1 MPIIPPWTPPTGNS
15 WTALELYTRISQA
28 APLTFGEGDQNKV
41 SVEDAVNWIGNKIFE
56 ILNQINSGYSTG
68 DIKVS
73 FYPTAQQGWIL
84 LDGRT
89 IGSAGSGSV
98 LTGVTYQPLF
108 DILWTYALNSD
119 LQNSAGSSTT
129 KGASA
134 AADWAANKRL
144 ILPDAR
150 GRVLVGAGQGTGLTN
165 RLIMSRFGAEG
176 GSVNHFHTI
185 NSTSGSALGS
195 YTPSGAITI
204 NSTSISYTPQ
214 GNVTVD
220 AYSGNVNPTGTIT
233 INQANLTPTP
243 TGTVTVNITNGAVA
257 GTGVEYV
264 DGASCLPARDGGTH
278 PTEQVIDCASN
289 LSVDIS
295 EIANNLTTN
304 VTVDAATFTGD
315 VMNLDHTHTGSFTGT
330 PVSINHGHSA
340 SFSGTLANL
349 SHAHTGSFLGNSVDL
364 THSHN
369 ISANTDIIP
378 IPYSSMQPSLASYIY
393 IKL

>member
-28 APLTFGEGDQNKV
+28 APLTFGEGDQNKI

-73 FYPTAQQGWIL
+73 FYPNAQQGWIL

-89 IGSAGSGSV
+89 IGNAGSGSV

-108 DILWTYALNSD
+108 DILWVYALNSD
-119 LQNSAGSSTT
+119 LLNSAGSPTT

-150 GRVLVGAGQGTGLTN
+150 GRVLVGAGQGAGLTN

-185 NSTSGSALGS
+185 NTTSSSALGS
-195 YTPSGAITI
+195 YAPSGAVTI
-204 NSTSISYTPQ
+204 DNASIPYTPQ
-214 GNVTVD
+214 GSITVD
-220 AYSGNVNPTGTIT
+220 NYTGNIT
-233 INQANLTPTP
+233 PAGSVSIVQATLTPTP
-243 TGTVTVNITNGAVA
+243 TGTVTVNISNGAVT
-257 GTGVEYV
+257 GSGVEYV
-264 DGASCLPARDGGTH
+264 DGVACLPARDGGTH
-278 PTEQVIDCASN
+278 PTEQVINCSSN
-289 LSVDIS
+289 MYVDIS
-295 EIANNLTTN
+295 DIAAGLVTN
-304 VTVDAATFTGD
+304 VTVDSATFAGD
-315 VMNLDHTHTGSFTGT
+315 AINLTHTHTGTFSGSQ
-330 PVSINHGHSA
+330 VSISHTHTASLSGDSVDLIHTHTA
-340 SFSGTLANL
+340 SFSGDI
-349 SHAHTGSFLGNSVDL
+349 VDL

-369 ISANTDIIP
+369 ISANTDIVT